1 MRNYISDS
9 SYRSIMQ
16 KLFFLNENRM
26 QSKSSLTVWFMCF
39 LDSTWSCDE
48 LFTMMECSEKFSPV
62 VILMDILDNETNHRN
77 KTFFDGKGIPYI
89 DIKDIQKDHKEP
101 DLVMYPTMYSQYV
114 KGVNVGE
121 RSLSCLVFSIPYTF
135 WCDTASDHLLDN
147 ENASVLWR
155 FYAPTNMHKEM
166 GVGRNIIGNFNMR
179 FSGYPKLDDFLEK
192 HRQDIKKK
200 KKTIIYAPGMF
211 SGCES
216 NNFATFD
223 KNGTQILELAR
234 ETADFINWIY
244 RPHPQLGESLEANE
258 ILTNENYNN
267 YVDCWQHIPNAVVS
281 KGGSYRD
288 IFMFSDAMITDAISF
303 VSVYQY
309 IHKPLLYL
317 DKDIKPELN
326 KYGEILHKVVYHAA
340 ASDFLKIRK
349 FVFHTVM
356 AEMDNLKDVRENF
369 FMKNLD
375 YVSRN
380 GLSASKYIYEDI
392 YQSIYKE
399 DKK

>member
-1 MRNYISDS
+1 MKYIKERLKVFKRKYYEPFILAAKSYIFLFFWKLKPAICIYWFKYNSLIQVRNYISDS

-303 VSVYQY
+303 VSVY
-309 IHKPLLYL
+309 
-317 DKDIKPELN
+317 
-326 KYGEILHKVVYHAA
+326 
-340 ASDFLKIRK
+340 
-349 FVFHTVM
+349 
-356 AEMDNLKDVRENF
+356 
-369 FMKNLD
+369 
-375 YVSRN
+375 
-380 GLSASKYIYEDI
+380 
-392 YQSIYKE
+392 
-399 DKK
+399 